1 MRCSGETS
9 LAATQPRSALASLV
23 QRPTPHP
30 ALSLQ
35 ERVPRALVS
44 HRGGDRPAINPRPR
58 NRAYACPRPA
68 RTEGASRGIMRPG
81 GRAVFR
87 GDRALRARRSPVR
100 HKCDP
105 LLRSEPTPSTTE
117 GFSSMGEA
125 LPVLPDVTRRREHLK
140 RTAARGWAVASGA
153 ASTFRHRHSARSRRL
168 RRRLDPAPSLGWR
181 PASNPR
187 GAEPAGHHAWSIVSW
202 PSLFQRGSSRAE
214 RSADPGPIPEQSR

>member
-1 MRCSGETS
+1 MP
-9 LAATQPRSALASLV
+9 ATKASLTAG
-23 QRPTPHP
+23 R
-30 ALSLQ
+30 S
-35 ERVPRALVS
+35 
-44 HRGGDRPAINPRPR
+44 GDNAPINPRPR
-58 NRAYACPRPA
+58 NPAYASSRPA

-181 PASNPR
+181 SPAKPR
-187 GAEPAGHHAWSIVSW
+187 GGSRRGITHGRSFRGLHYFSAGRPGRSAAQTRDPFRNS
-202 PSLFQRGSSRAE
+202 PDRGSGM
-214 RSADPGPIPEQSR
+214 DPGSARLRRLSGMTRGFVKHGTH